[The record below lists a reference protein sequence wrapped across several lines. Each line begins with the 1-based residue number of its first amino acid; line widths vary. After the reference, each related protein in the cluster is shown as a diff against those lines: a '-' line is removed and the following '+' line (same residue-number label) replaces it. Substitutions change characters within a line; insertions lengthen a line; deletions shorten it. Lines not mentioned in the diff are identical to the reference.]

1 MGFSFKSLLKNKIKD
16 KRIRV
21 FGKIYRIS
29 AKKQFCTI
37 LICLIV
43 CISVGLYINHTNAL
57 RPAVAD
63 ASAGLEVSAQDTHE
77 STQTNTPTVTPT
89 AFPQKKILLH
99 ISGAVNKPGVVVVK
113 ENARLADAVE
123 AAGGLKNDCDLSQ
136 INLAAFVTDG
146 MKVHIPFVGQTP
158 IVILS
163 SPAAQSVIQPTKT
176 PAMPTVAQKVNINTA
191 GIVELTRLSGIGES
205 TAKKIIAYREENGRF
220 GRIEDILQV
229 SGIGEAKFRNIK
241 NDICV

>member
-21 FGKIYRIS
+21 FGKMYRIS

-43 CISVGLYINHTNAL
+43 CIGVGLYINHTNAL
-57 RPAVAD
+57 RPTRVG
-63 ASAGLEVSAQDTHE
+63 ASADSNDSVQTSLE
-77 STQTNTPTVTPT
+77 STQTSIPTKMPT
-89 AFPQKKILLH
+89 ALPQKVMLH

-123 AAGGLKNDCDLSQ
+123 AAGGLKKDCDLSQ

-163 SPAAQSVIQPTKT
+163 SPAAQSAMQPTKT
-176 PAMPTVAQKVNINTA
+176 PAMSTVAQKVNINIA
-191 GIVELTRLSGIGES
+191 GIEELTRLSGIGES

-229 SGIGEAKFRNIK
+229 SGIGDAKFRNIK

>member
-43 CISVGLYINHTNAL
+43 CIGVGLYINHTNAL
-57 RPAVAD
+57 RPARVG
-63 ASAGLEVSAQDTHE
+63 ASADSNDSVQTSLE
-77 STQTNTPTVTPT
+77 STQTSIPTMMPT
-89 AFPQKKILLH
+89 ALPQKVMLH
-99 ISGAVNKPGVVVVK
+99 ISGAVNKPGVVVIK

-123 AAGGLKNDCDLSQ
+123 AAGGLKKDCDLSQ

-146 MKVHIPFVGQTP
+146 MKVHVPFVGHTP

-163 SPAAQSVIQPTKT
+163 SPAAQSTIQPTKT
-176 PAMPTVAQKVNINTA
+176 PAMPTVAQKVNINIA
-191 GIVELTRLSGIGES
+191 GIEELTRLSGIGES

-229 SGIGEAKFRNIK
+229 SGIGDAKFRNIK
-241 NDICV
+241 NNICV